1 MDEIP
6 EGMLQRQ
13 RMPIEHFDPEEL
25 LYRRLMPGAV
35 VNGQVT
41 LDSIEL
47 PDMSVNRDSLG
58 PPEWVLLADGGFPD
72 WGIAKFQVKD
82 VPGEM
87 VHLGVI
93 RFTFRVVHKPERK
106 NYPHSEIRAFED
118 GVHID
123 GKQRMLDPELHLR
136 WRYNS

>member
-13 RMPIEHFDPEEL
+13 RMPIEHFDPEEF

-35 VNGQVT
+35 VNGHVT

-47 PDMSVNRDSLG
+47 PDMSVNRGSLG
-58 PPEWVLLADGGFPD
+58 PPEWVLFADGGFPD
-72 WGIAKFQVKD
+72 WGIAKFQVKN

-93 RFTFRVVHKPERK
+93 HFTFRVVHKPE
-106 NYPHSEIRAFED
+106 
-118 GVHID
+118 
-123 GKQRMLDPELHLR
+123 
-136 WRYNS
+136 